1 MAEKVYK
8 FLNDNPVAR
17 WSALVL
23 IASMMFFAY
32 MFVDVMSPLKSLV
45 ESSRGWSSGTFGTY
59 AASEYILNVCGFL
72 ILAGIILDKMGIR
85 FTGVLS
91 ASLMVI
97 GAAIKFVGISEWF
110 QATAFCGW
118 LDSWWVS
125 MPGSAKMASLGFM
138 IFGCGCEMAGTTVS
152 KAIAKWFDGK
162 EKALA
167 MGLEMAIA
175 RLGVFGV
182 MWIAPLISA
191 KFDNSIVAPVAFCAA
206 LVAVGLIFYM
216 VFCVLDRKFDAE
228 LIASG
233 KGVPGADPEDE
244 FKVSDIGTVLSS
256 KMFWIVAIM
265 CVLYYSAIF
274 PFQRYAPN
282 FLETTLGIDA
292 ASAAQ
297 LFSFFPILAMILT
310 PILAGFLDFKGKG
323 ATMLM
328 GGAVIM
334 IVCHLSF
341 AFLLPAF
348 PRKWLAVALIATLG
362 VSFSMVPASLW
373 PSVTKIVDA
382 KVLGSAYCLIFWVQN
397 IGLCLVP
404 LVIGKVLEA
413 TGGYLAPML
422 IFSSFGVLAFILTFL
437 LKIEDKVGNGG
448 KGYGLEL
455 PNVQKETPELA
466 GAEELAG
473 ELSKD
478 ECSDK

>member
-191 KFDNSIVAPVAFCAA
+191 KFDNSIVAPVALCAA

-348 PRKWLAVALIATLG
+348 PSKWLAVALIATLG

-404 LVIGKVLEA
+404 LLIGKVLEA